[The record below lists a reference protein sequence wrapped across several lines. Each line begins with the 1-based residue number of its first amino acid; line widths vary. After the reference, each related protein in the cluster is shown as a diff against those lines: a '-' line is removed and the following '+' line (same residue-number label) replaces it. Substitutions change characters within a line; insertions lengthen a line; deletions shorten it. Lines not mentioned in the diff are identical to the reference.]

1 VPDSPVR
8 AGARIR
14 GNTWKDTSVKIGFP
28 IPRKPGERRRA
39 ILPFQVAALKTP
51 GELIFETGYGDILGV
66 DDGVYRQAGAMV
78 ADRASVC
85 ACPFICNPKPVLT
98 DEYLV
103 RGKTLFGWIH
113 AVQGRAITDVLVARE
128 MTAIAWEDMYEADRH
143 CFWRNNEIAGE
154 AAVVHA
160 LLEWG
165 RLPYECRVAVV
176 GRGNVARGAVRM
188 LERYGCRTI
197 VYDRKTSP
205 LLREEIGRFDIVVNA
220 VLWDVFRTDHLVYEA
235 DLARMKPGS
244 LIVDISCDPHMGVE
258 SSRATTMAE
267 PVYWHQGIL
276 HYAVDNTPSLFF
288 RSASE
293 CIGEKLVPFL
303 DDVVRGRAND
313 VLERATVIRH
323 GRILDERI
331 RRFQNRV

>member
-1 VPDSPVR
+1 MKV
-8 AGARIR
+8 
-14 GNTWKDTSVKIGFP
+14 GFP
-28 IPRKPGERRRA
+28 IPRKQGERRRA
-39 ILPFQVAALKTP
+39 LLPSHLASIQTP
-51 GELIFETGYGDILGV
+51 SELVFETGYGEILGA
-66 DDGVYRQAGAMV
+66 DDRAYRQAGATV
-78 ADRASVC
+78 ADRESVC
-85 ACPFICNPKPVLT
+85 ACPVICNPKTVLT

-103 RGKTLFGWIH
+103 QGKTLFGWIH
-113 AVQGRAITDVLVARE
+113 AVEGRAITDVLVTRE
-128 MTAIAWEDMYEADRH
+128 MTAIAWEDMYVGERY
-143 CFWRNNEIAGE
+143 CFWRNREIAGE

-160 LLEWG
+160 ILEWG

-244 LIVDISCDPHMGVE
+244 LIIDISCDAHMGVE
-258 SSRATTMAE
+258 TSRPTTIDE

-288 RSASE
+288 RSACAS
-293 CIGEKLVPFL
+293 IGEVLVGFL
-303 DDVVRGRAND
+303 DDVVQGHANP
-313 VLERATVIRH
+313 VLERATIIRN

-331 RRFQNRV
+331 RRFQNRA

>member
-1 VPDSPVR
+1 MDLEDR
-8 AGARIR
+8 LKGRR
-14 GNTWKDTSVKIGFP
+14 VKIGFP
-28 IPRKPGERRRA
+28 IPHKKGERRRA
-39 ILPFQVAALKTP
+39 MLPSQAAAVKTP
-51 GELIFETGYGDILGV
+51 GGLVFETGYGEILGV
-66 DDGVYRQAGAMV
+66 EDRAYRQAGATV
-78 ADRASVC
+78 ADRESVC

-98 DEYLV
+98 DEYLT

-113 AVQGRAITDVLVARE
+113 AVQGREITEVLVARE

-220 VLWDVFRTDHLVYEA
+220 VLWDVFRTDHLVYET

-244 LIVDISCDPHMGVE
+244 LMIDISCDPHMGVE

-293 CIGEKLVPFL
+293 SIGEKLVRFV
-303 DDVVRGRAND
+303 DDIVEGRANR
-313 VLERATVIRH
+313 VLEQATVIRD
-323 GRILDERI
+323 GRILDERV
-331 RRFQNRV
+331 RRFQHRA

>member
-1 VPDSPVR
+1 
-8 AGARIR
+8 
-14 GNTWKDTSVKIGFP
+14 VKVGFP

-39 ILPFQVAALKTP
+39 LLPSHVASIEIPSALV
-51 GELIFETGYGDILGV
+51 FETGYGESLGA
-66 DDGVYRQAGAMV
+66 DDRVYRQAGATV
-78 ADRASVC
+78 ADRESVC

-113 AVQGRAITDVLVARE
+113 AVQGREITDVLVARE

-160 LLEWG
+160 LLAWG
-165 RLPYECRVAVV
+165 RLPHECRVAVV

-188 LERYGCRTI
+188 LERYGCRPV

-205 LLREEIGRFDIVVNA
+205 SLRKEIDRFDIVVNG
-220 VLWDVFRTDHLVYEA
+220 VLWDVFRTDHLVYES
-235 DLARMKPGS
+235 DLARMKPGA
-244 LIVDISCDPHMGVE
+244 LIVDISCDPHLGVE
-258 SSRATTMAE
+258 SSRATTLAA

-276 HYAVDNTPSLFF
+276 HYAVDNTASLFF

-293 CIGEKLVPFL
+293 SIGEKLVGFL
-303 DDVVRGRAND
+303 NDVVQGHANP
-313 VLERATVIRH
+313 VLERATIIRN

-331 RRFQNRV
+331 RRFQNRA